1 MTSEDFRR
9 LALAM
14 PGAIESAHMGHADF
28 RVGARIFATLGFP
41 DPGWAMIKL
50 RPEQQAIVTSAASD
64 VFSPAK
70 GGWGRRGS
78 TLLRLDLADERT
90 AQNAI
95 GMAWANL
102 QP

>member
-1 MTSEDFRR
+1 MTAEDFKR

-41 DPGWAMIKL
+41 DLRWAMVKL
-50 RPEQQAIVTSAASD
+50 RPQQQAIVASAAPD
-64 VFSPAK
+64 IFSPAK
-70 GGWGRRGS
+70 GGWGQRGS
-78 TLLRLDLADERT
+78 TLLRLEPADEKT

-95 GMAWANL
+95 KTAWTNL